1 MKNISSFKLLKFFV
15 LAYLIMLL
23 PLAGNSQKNNDFEIA
38 KNLDIYTTLYKEL
51 DINYVDDIEPGTL
64 MQSGIEAML
73 GSLDPYTNFI
83 PESDV
88 EDYTFI
94 TTGQYGG
101 IGALIHREGDY
112 VIISEPYKNSPSDK
126 AGLKAGDKILE
137 INGKSAKGK
146 STDDVSE
153 ILKGQPG
160 TPIKILL
167 ERQGISQ
174 PMEIDV
180 TREEIT
186 VPNIPYYGM
195 LKNGVGYIK
204 LTGFTQNASKE
215 VKKALTELKEKNEL
229 KGLILDL
236 RGNGGG
242 LLQEA
247 VNITNLF
254 VEKGEQVVS
263 TKGRLP
269 DRNKMYST
277 MTQPVDINLP
287 LVVLVNGA
295 SASASEIVAGA
306 IQDLDRGIIIGQRTF
321 GKGLVQ
327 NVLPLPYNNKI
338 KITVAKYYIPS
349 GRCIQS
355 IDYSKRDMNGEAE
368 KTPDS
373 LFSVFKTHN
382 GRTVYDRGGIEPD
395 IPLEPVKFSNIAF
408 SLFSKYLIFNYATKF
423 YWSHSS
429 IPEPE
434 QFVVNDSIYNE
445 FLTFISDKDY
455 RYSTESE
462 QKLKEMESSS
472 MKDGFYND
480 VKDIIISLRN
490 KINQEK
496 MDDLQEYSKELRS
509 LLKGEIVVRY
519 YYDEGRIITTLSEDP
534 EIERAIGVLNDQ
546 NAYRAVLDGSLKPE
560 PDKKTK
566 G

>member
-1 MKNISSFKLLKFFV
+1 MKNIASFKLLKFSV
-15 LAYLIMLL
+15 LAYIIMLL
-23 PLAGNSQKNNDFEIA
+23 PLSGNSQKNNDFEIA

-112 VIISEPYKNSPSDK
+112 VIISEPYKNSPADK

-137 INGKSAKGK
+137 INDKSAKGK

-174 PMEIDV
+174 PMKIDV

-195 LKNGVGYIK
+195 LKDGVGYIK
-204 LTGFTQNASKE
+204 LVGFTQNASKE

-254 VEKGEQVVS
+254 VEKGEHVVS

-269 DRNKMYST
+269 DRNKMYAT

-349 GRCIQS
+349 GRCIQA

-373 LFSVFKTHN
+373 LFSAFKTHN

-434 QFVVNDSIYNE
+434 QFIINDSIYNE

-455 RYSTESE
+455 SYPTESE
-462 QKLKEMESSS
+462 QKLKEMESAS

-490 KINQEK
+490 KIEQEK

-546 NAYRAVLDGSLKPE
+546 NAYRAVLDGSLKSE